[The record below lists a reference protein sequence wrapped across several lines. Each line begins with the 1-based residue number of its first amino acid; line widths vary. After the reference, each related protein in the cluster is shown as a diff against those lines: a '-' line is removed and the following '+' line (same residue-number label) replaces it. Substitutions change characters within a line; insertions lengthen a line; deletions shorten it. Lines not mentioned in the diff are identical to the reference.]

1 MDVQKHAVI
10 KHFNGLGDIWG
21 QEEDITFAHGN
32 ICIPHFVIAALPGEH
47 VEDSEERVAVREYR
61 RVAEVPDNIYVGT
74 FGDGEVGEEVFFTK
88 ERGMR
93 DEREIE
99 NQEMRA
105 PNIVLDLLHVSFFG
119 FGVVFDLIKLFI
131 YFFFFRVFQQRLK
144 LFCITIHDSSLY

>member
-1 MDVQKHAVI
+1 M
-10 KHFNGLGDIWG
+10 
-21 QEEDITFAHGN
+21 
-32 ICIPHFVIAALPGEH
+32 IAALPGEH

-74 FGDGEVGEEVFFTK
+74 FGDGQVGEEVFFPK

-93 DEREIE
+93 DEREVKD
-99 NQEMRA
+99 QEMCA
-105 PNIVLDLLHVSFFG
+105 SNIVLDFLHISSFG